1 MRILISFFLF
11 TSILW
16 GQDLNLLRK
25 NLEVAPDN
33 KSVCQQ
39 MIQSIPANTSNPV
52 FLAYLGAYQ
61 TIWANHVINPFSKLS
76 TFNKGKKNLQKAV
89 SLDGDNVEIRFLRYS
104 IQKNAPKFLG
114 YSDNLTEDKKFI
126 ESHRN
131 EVKSVELNNL
141 INKVL

>member
-11 TSILW
+11 TSFLW

-25 NLEVAPDN
+25 NLGIAPEN
-33 KSVCQQ
+33 KSVCEQ
-39 MIQSIPANTSNPV
+39 MIESIPSNTANPV

-89 SLDGDNVEIRFLRYS
+89 SLENNNVEIRFLRYS

-114 YSDNLTEDKKFI
+114 YSDNLAEDKKYI